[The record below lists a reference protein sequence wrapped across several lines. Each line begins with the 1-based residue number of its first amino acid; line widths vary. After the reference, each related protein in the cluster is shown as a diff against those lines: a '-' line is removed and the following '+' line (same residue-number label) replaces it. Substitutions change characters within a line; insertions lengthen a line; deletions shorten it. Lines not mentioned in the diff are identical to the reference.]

1 MVAQVHQTQMGFPPS
16 LSMDE
21 YFFHE
26 GDLTSKSN
34 RPNSNNA
41 YSRKEKSLGLL
52 CENFLHLY
60 TNEDA
65 ESISLDDAANRLGVE
80 RRRIYD
86 IVNVLESVQ
95 VLMRKAKN
103 CYTWHGFSKIPE
115 ALEAMKHDLEM
126 QGKGFPSF
134 RGDMAIMDK
143 ENEFEDDDDDDGQ
156 LSTQPDNST
165 NSSTLNREADSHTS
179 PISVLPEE
187 SMLLLSIKYGSAH
200 ENASENQTDAKLKS
214 RVESRKEKS
223 LGLLSQKFV
232 QLFLA
237 SETKIVSLEDAA
249 KVLLGDCKEPSKLKT
264 KVRRLYDI
272 ANILSSLQLIEK
284 IHDTKNRKPAFRW
297 LGVKGLAEAAAN
309 IKATA
314 STCLERPKRARS
326 DAKDGGI
333 DQKSTR
339 KLHVKPLQCRNV
351 NIPGPIYNPVPCY
364 PQVRTEAGS
373 CPEVLSSSKTA
384 SITASKPIGLTLGN
398 AGGWREWTNSGSQQL
413 NPHRDCT
420 PHTTIKDP
428 SDHDENRCPAFIS
441 ESSTCRQ
448 GQPCSS
454 RNCCSGMF
462 PSSCVLGRGC
472 LCAPKAES
480 CMPCP
485 INFLPSPMFC
495 PFQTM
500 HQHQDVDKG
509 AHLHDCSHAKGHNAC
524 FAAPLQYQNEA
535 LNHMFA
541 HYMEAWKSWYFQ
553 AAACS
558 VVLPPPAD
566 VSSSKDSD
574 SMQSTS

>member
-1 MVAQVHQTQMGFPPS
+1 MGLPPSS

-34 RPNSNNA
+34 RPHANNA

-95 VLMRKAKN
+95 VLVRKAKN

-115 ALEAMKHDLEM
+115 ALEAMKHDLEQ
-126 QGKGFPSF
+126 QGKGLASF
-134 RGDMAIMDK
+134 RGEATSMDK
-143 ENEFEDDDDDDGQ
+143 ENEFDDDDDEEGQ
-156 LSTQPDNST
+156 LSTQLDNSA
-165 NSSTLNREADSHTS
+165 NSSSLNRETDSHTS
-179 PISVLPEE
+179 PISVLPED
-187 SMLLLSIKYGSAH
+187 SMLLLSMKYGSAH
-200 ENASENQTDAKLKS
+200 EKASENLTDDALKS
-214 RVESRKEKS
+214 RAETRREKS

-237 SETKIVSLEDAA
+237 SETKVVSLEEAA

-284 IHDTKNRKPAFRW
+284 THETKNRKPAFRW

-309 IKATA
+309 IKATGSA
-314 STCLERPKRARS
+314 YLERPKRVRS
-326 DAKDGGI
+326 DMKDVGTEQKVAK
-333 DQKSTR
+333 
-339 KLHVKPLQCRNV
+339 KLNVKPLQCRNV

-364 PQVRTEAGS
+364 PQVRIEGGS
-373 CPEVLSSSKTA
+373 CPELLSSSRTN
-384 SITASKPIGLTLGN
+384 STTASKPIGLTLGS

-413 NPHRDCT
+413 NPHRSCSPRCT
-420 PHTTIKDP
+420 SKDP
-428 SDHDENRCPAFIS
+428 PAANDENKCPASLMS
-441 ESSTCRQ
+441 ESTSCRQ
-448 GQPCSS
+448 GLPCLS

-462 PSSCVLGRGC
+462 PSSYAFGRGC
-472 LCAPKAES
+472 PCAPKAES
-480 CMPCP
+480 CMSCP
-485 INFLPSPMFC
+485 INFLPSPMYC
-495 PFQTM
+495 PFQSA
-500 HQHQDVDKG
+500 HQQQEADMG
-509 AHLHDCSHAKGHNAC
+509 AHHHHCSHVKGHNAC

-558 VVLPPPAD
+558 VVLPPAD